1 MVDGLTNLLFVWL
14 PSVEHMGILLSQRL
28 FPPMSPAAES
38 NVVLGGPVIKSTDLK
53 HMFAFADFTP
63 VGLNISKSDEKVL
76 VRQRDKEL
84 CANWC
89 CVVCPMACPSRTFC
103 PTLLG
108 Q

>member
-1 MVDGLTNLLFVWL
+1 MVVGLTNLLCVKL
-14 PSVEHMGILLSQRL
+14 PSVEVEHMGILLSQRL

-38 NVVLGGPVIKSTDLK
+38 DVVLGGPVIK
-53 HMFAFADFTP
+53 HMFAFDDFTP